1 MDRIRLFN
9 SPWAESDAG
18 GPEDRS
24 SGVQVWQS
32 VCETLKARLGEAEYS
47 RWIEDLRLVA
57 EYDGTII
64 IAARDALTLDRV
76 SANYQ
81 RLIER
86 LWAGLDGPG
95 RPLQI
100 VCWRQAPEDL
110 RAIAGDPWAVPAP
123 AATDPQDETGTIPS
137 GGANGAPEMNFDT
150 LVTGPSNEIAANLAR
165 RIAAGLPVGTPTVL
179 IYGPQGTGK
188 THLLH
193 ALEKA
198 ALAADPSRRI
208 VYLTAEEFMSAYH
221 DGVRVRDTSGLKKR
235 LRAAALLLIDDLH
248 RIAGKPGTE
257 TELQQNIREVTAAGG
272 QTVLVGDTAPGEA
285 AGFGP
290 RMRAELRGATAVE
303 ITLPDTG
310 MRREILTR
318 LARHIEASHPAFCL
332 GDDMI
337 ARLNLGI
344 KGPGRELTGAVWSLY
359 TEAGFGETAPTP
371 EMVERVIRRHAGTR
385 REPSIDLVKRATQ
398 KVFAIDKAALEG
410 PSKMRTN
417 VYPRQIAMYL
427 CRSRTGKSLP
437 QIGRAFG
444 NRDHT
449 TVLYACRRIEGKL
462 GADPEL
468 VADIQRVETMLA
480 EIISNGPN

>member
-9 SPWAESDAG
+9 SPWAESESGERD
-18 GPEDRS
+18 DRL
-24 SGVQVWQS
+24 SGLQVWQT
-32 VCETLKARLGEAEYS
+32 VCDTLKMRLGEAEYS
-47 RWIEDLRLVA
+47 RWIDGLRLVA

-86 LWAGLDGPG
+86 LWAGLDAAG
-95 RPLQI
+95 RPLQV

-110 RAIAGDPWAVPAP
+110 RAIAGDPWAAPVPAVAEEPLPPP
-123 AATDPQDETGTIPS
+123 AGS
-137 GGANGAPEMNFDT
+137 RHGAPEMSFDT
-150 LVTGPSNEIAANLAR
+150 LVTGPSNEIAASLAR
-165 RIAAGLPVGTPTVL
+165 RIAAGQPVGTPTVL

-193 ALEKA
+193 ALRKA
-198 ALAADPSRRI
+198 ALAADPSRCI

-221 DGVRVRDTSGLKKR
+221 DGVRVRDTSSLKKR
-235 LRAAALLLIDDLH
+235 LRAASLLLIDDLH

-257 TELQQNIREVTAAGG
+257 TELQQNIREVAAAGG
-272 QTVLVGDTAPGEA
+272 ETVLVGDSAPGEA

-318 LARHIEASHPAFCL
+318 LARHIEASHPEFRL
-332 GDDMI
+332 SDDMI

-359 TEAGFGETAPTP
+359 TEANFGETAPTP
-371 EMVERVIRRHAGTR
+371 ELVERVIRRHAGTR

-410 PSKMRTN
+410 PSKMRSN

-427 CRSRTGKSLP
+427 CRTRTGKSLP

-449 TVLYACRRIEGKL
+449 TVLYACRRIEAKIG
-462 GADPEL
+462 GDSEL

-480 EIISNGPN
+480 DIISNGPN